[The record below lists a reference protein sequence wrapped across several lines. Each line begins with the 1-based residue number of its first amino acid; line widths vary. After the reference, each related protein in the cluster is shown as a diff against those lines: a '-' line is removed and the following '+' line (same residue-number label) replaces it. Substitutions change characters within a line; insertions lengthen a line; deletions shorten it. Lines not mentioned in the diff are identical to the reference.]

1 MKKWISLCLS
11 LILALSLAVPA
22 AASAAPAVPAGVSVQ
37 VNGENVTFPDASP
50 AVINGRTMVPMR
62 AVLEA
67 LGATVDY
74 DVDTRTVTATL
85 DDTQL
90 THVIGTDVITL
101 SPRKLTAD
109 SLTAGG
115 EKLTMDTVS
124 TVKNGSTLVPLRF
137 FSQALGYEVYWDEGA
152 HTAVVIDKEAL
163 IEEIDKSFT
172 ILNGLQAK
180 QNQALD
186 GNMAIDM
193 DFSGKAKVLDS
204 INGDKTLPFS
214 MKMSAL
220 YGAEAMNIEGVMDL
234 SALSALMEGE
244 DPETAKVMEP
254 LLKDLSFQMIYG
266 ESMWMQMPA
275 LTSMLVQ
282 EGTEVPES
290 GVWLKTADAPALST
304 MGMNAGSSTIGS
316 TLYAIA
322 EAADAEVPVNIYE
335 DLTKTAQ
342 LMTGLMGD
350 DTFTKT
356 GEDYS
361 WKLDKAKSAQL
372 AEALGASA
380 DSFPFTME
388 MTVKADG
395 SSTFSMALSIEEDP
409 VAVSMSLSGTST
421 QTDSTV
427 KGQFQV
433 KNVCDVTFQ
442 GAAKVSPSD
451 QAPVTAPP
459 ADAVIVDLND
469 YDSAPLAGADLG
481 IIGGA
486 DGPTAIFVT
495 AA

>member
-37 VNGENVTFPDASP
+37 VNGEKVTFPNASP

-67 LGATVDY
+67 LGAAVDY
-74 DVDTRTVTATL
+74 DGGAKTVNAKL
-85 DDTQL
+85 GDVSL
-90 THVIGTDVITL
+90 THVIGTNVIEMG
-101 SPRKLTAD
+101 
-109 SLTAGG
+109 GG

-124 TVKNGSTLVPLRF
+124 SVKNGSTLVPLRF

-180 QNQALD
+180 QNQAAD
-186 GNMAIDM
+186 GDLAIDM

-204 INGDKTLPFS
+204 INGDQALPFS

-220 YGAEAMNIEGVMDL
+220 YGPEAMNMEGAMDL
-234 SALSALMEGE
+234 SALASLLAGTTGTELP
-244 DPETAKVMEP
+244 PEEAAM
-254 LLKDLSFQMIYG
+254 LKDLSFQMIYG
-266 ESMWMQMPA
+266 ESLWMQMPA

-282 EGTEVPES
+282 EGAEVPES
-290 GVWLKTADAPALST
+290 GVWLKTADVPALSAV
-304 MGMNAGSSTIGS
+304 GMNAASSTIGGA
-316 TLYAIA
+316 LYALT
-322 EAADAEVPVNIYE
+322 EMADAEVPVNIYE

-361 WKLDKAKSAQL
+361 WKLDEAKSAQL

-380 DSFPFTME
+380 VSFPFTME

-395 SSTFSMALSIEEDP
+395 SSTFSMALSMDELT
-409 VAVSMSLSGTST
+409 MSLSGTST

-442 GAAKVSPSD
+442 GSAKISASD
-451 QAPVTAPP
+451 KALVTAPP
-459 ADAVIVDLND
+459 ADAAVIDLDD
-469 YDSAPLAGADLG
+469 YASAPLTGTDVG
-481 IIGGA
+481 VIGGA
-486 DGPTAIFVT
+486 DGPTSIFVT
-495 AA
+495 TAA